1 MAKKISTQYKE
12 NISKP
17 PVHSHEGYPKLKPK
31 YKFNDNNY
39 ENRDAMNIHKDK
51 DGNVEYIV
59 YVKLIIVVGLIGL
72 IGWYCFS

>member
-51 DGNVEYIV
+51 V
-59 YVKLIIVVGLIGL
+59 
-72 IGWYCFS
+72 S